1 MVRLRSGRR
10 SYRERLAPSEG
21 IAPGVRSLGRPTRR
35 HATLLLTLLVALVP
49 ALVLTGC
56 RPSEGTSP
64 GASSTSTTAAGAP
77 EPVRIDLEAPPAV
90 GVVPVAVYVLE
101 GSTGVSGATVQVT
114 GDMTHAGMMPVEAE
128 AVEVEPGLYRAET
141 FAFSMAGD
149 WIVTAEVRYPEGRV
163 ITAEVLLNVP
173 AR

>member
-1 MVRLRSGRR
+1 
-10 SYRERLAPSEG
+10 
-21 IAPGVRSLGRPTRR
+21 
-35 HATLLLTLLVALVP
+35 LTLLVALVP
-49 ALVLTGC
+49 ALALAGC

-64 GASSTSTTAAGAP
+64 EASSVSTSAADAP
-77 EPVRIDLEAPPAV
+77 EPVRIDLEAPPGV
-90 GVVPVAVYVLE
+90 GVVPVAVYVLD

-114 GDMTHAGMMPVEAE
+114 GDMTHAGMMPVEVE
-128 AVEVEPGLYRAET
+128 AVEVEPGLYRAES

-163 ITAEVLLNVP
+163 IIAEVQLNVP

>member
-1 MVRLRSGRR
+1 MVRLRIGRR
-10 SYRERLAPSEG
+10 SRRER
-21 IAPGVRSLGRPTRR
+21 RS
-35 HATLLLTLLVALVP
+35 ALLLTLLLALVP
-49 ALVLTGC
+49 ALVLAGC
-56 RPSEGTSP
+56 RPPQE
-64 GASSTSTTAAGAP
+64 ASSTPSSAADAP

-90 GVVPVAVYVLE
+90 GVVPVAVYVLD

-114 GDMTHAGMMPVEAE
+114 GDMTHAGMMPVEVE
-128 AVEVEPGLYRAET
+128 AVEVEPGLYRAES

-149 WIVTAEVRYPEGRV
+149 WIVTAEVRYPEGRI